1 MNKETNR
8 KGIMVAM
15 GILLIANIILLAFFL
30 FNSSGSK
37 KPDRKSPMTTYLQ
50 NEIGFTKEQMT
61 EFDSVKADHRNQV
74 KDLFDKM
81 RVNKEE
87 IFKELGSKGFS
98 DSAITDAATYSAM
111 QQKEL
116 ELSMLKHLKI
126 IRDICTPE
134 QKAKFDTGF
143 YKIMSR
149 GRDPQINHKQ

>member
-30 FNSSGSK
+30 FNNPGNKRSE
-37 KPDRKSPMTTYLQ
+37 RKSPMTGYLQ
-50 NEIGFTKEQMT
+50 NEIGFSKEQMAAY
-61 EFDSVKADHRNQV
+61 DSIKTDHRNQV
-74 KDLFDKM
+74 KNLYDKM
-81 RVNKEE
+81 RISKED

-98 DSAITDAATYSAM
+98 DSAIIDAATYSAM

-116 ELSMLKHLKI
+116 ELSMLKHLKT
-126 IRDICTPE
+126 IRDICTPG
-134 QKAKFDTGF
+134 QKVKFDTGF

-149 GRDPQINHKQ
+149 GRDPQNNHKQ